1 MRLLLLRHGESHSNA
16 EPRAAALPEP
26 QGDRLTERGRLQAEA
41 AARALRRLRR
51 PAAALEP
58 DAQGARDRRA
68 ARAASSGSRSRS
80 TTASM
85 SCASRRTGSISP
97 PEEQKLRRWS
107 SWMAEHAAD
116 PDYAPGDAESFNAVL
131 ARARDFKRRIE
142 AGDPSQVVLAVT
154 HGIFLRFLLIDTLL
168 GPAVHGRRR
177 RAAVAAADHELRA
190 ERARPRR
197 AAASRRPR
205 HRRLALRDLDAA
217 PGRAARARIA

>member
-41 AARALRRLRR
+41 AARALRDCGAQRLLSS
-51 PAAALEP
+51 PM
-58 DAQGARDRRA
+58 RRA
-68 ARAASSGSRSRS
+68 RETAEALSRELGLEVEIDDGIHELRES
-80 TTASM
+80 ADWFHL
-85 SCASRRTGSISP
+85 P

-142 AGDPSQVVLAVT
+142 AGDRSQTVLAVT
-154 HGIFLRFLLIDTLL
+154 HGIFMRFVLFDTLL
-168 GPAVHGRRR
+168 GPDFTVRDVGRLWLLRTTNCGLS
-177 RAAVAAADHELRA
+177 ELVRG
-190 ERARPRR
+190 E
-197 AAASRRPR
+197 PR
-205 HRRLALRDLDAA
+205 HPADPDIDGWRCAIWMQPLAGR
-217 PGRAARARIA
+217 PGRG